1 MFRKSMKHAVDGIIF
16 TMKSERNFQIHL
28 VLLTI
33 TVLAGLFFGVTKIEW
48 LFITVISSM
57 VLFAELINTAVERTL
72 DWLEPNHHDVVKIV
86 KDVCAGA
93 VLVCAIGAFI
103 MGMIIFIPYGVNFLN
118 QINF

>member
-28 VLLTI
+28 VLLTL
-33 TVLAGLFFGVTKIEW
+33 TVIAGLFFKITTAEW
-48 LFITVISSM
+48 LFVVVISSM

-103 MGMIIFIPYGVNFLN
+103 MGIIIFTPYIVNF
-118 QINF
+118 IHAF

>member
-16 TMKSERNFQIHL
+16 TIKSERNFQIHL
-28 VLLTI
+28 VLLTLTI
-33 TVLAGLFFGVTKIEW
+33 IAGLFFNITTIEW
-48 LFITVISSM
+48 LFVVVISSM

-103 MGMIIFIPYGVNFLN
+103 MGIIIFTPYIVHFISTL
-118 QINF
+118 

>member
-16 TMKSERNFQIHL
+16 TIKSERNFKIHL
-28 VLLTI
+28 VLLTL
-33 TVLAGLFFGVTKIEW
+33 TVMAGLFFNITTIEW
-48 LFITVISSM
+48 LFVTVISSM

-72 DWLEPNHHDVVKIV
+72 DWLEPNHHDVVKTV

-103 MGMIIFIPYGVNFLN
+103 MGMLIFIPYVVHFATQL
-118 QINF
+118 